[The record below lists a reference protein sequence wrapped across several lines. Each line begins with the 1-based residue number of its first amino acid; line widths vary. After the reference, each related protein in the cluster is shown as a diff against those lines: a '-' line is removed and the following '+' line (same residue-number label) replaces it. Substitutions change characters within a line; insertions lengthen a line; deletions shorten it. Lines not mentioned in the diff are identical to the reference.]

1 MFFGISAIGAYANPD
16 TEEVTNLR
24 WDNGG
29 TFLGAL
35 CFLIAAVMLIPEAR
49 SARAPTDSG

>member
-1 MFFGISAIGAYANPD
+1 MFSAIGAYVNPETD
-16 TEEVTNLR
+16 NVTNLR

-49 SARAPTDSG
+49 SARSTTLSN